1 MMRAAIVVFTLLLLA
16 AVPEA
21 AAEKRVALVVG
32 NGNYEHFGNLPNPP
46 NDARL
51 MAGTLRALGF
61 EVLEHVDVT
70 QKQLK
75 RALKAFGRRLEK
87 AGQDSVALFFYAGH
101 GVQVNGENYLLPV
114 NAEIESEADVNIE
127 AVAADSALGIMAF
140 AQSRLNF
147 VILDACR
154 NNPFSRGVRS
164 GVRGL
169 ARMNAPR
176 GTMVAYATAP
186 NDVAADGDEDNSPY
200 TAALAREMM
209 KPGVQVEEAF
219 RNVRVAVM
227 AATDDKQTPWE
238 SSSLTGAFYFN
249 TGARGIAITPNQPPP
264 AQSAATSSGEVEFW
278 RSVRDSGNA
287 ALYEAYL
294 SRYPKG
300 EFAVIARVKL
310 DELKKRQS
318 PVAAPAPAVPTQ
330 TASLTPPPKRKPT
343 MVTALRATRDLGIRR
358 QPRGNSPVVE
368 SVPADTVLALM
379 DRVTA
384 NSRVWYRV
392 QTDAG
397 TQGFVFGTFVEQIQV
412 PSGPAVPA
420 VGVLQGAPPPQ
431 STTIGGVRVQEFRRG
446 NELHLRITASGK
458 NNSAQTMVRKIQA
471 QKAAMKKVR
480 GALMTRLS
488 DSPYY
493 LDRSEILALY
503 EKGEMVDLE
512 YRDDG
517 REVVLTYELV
527 MSTYAQK

>member
-1 MMRAAIVVFTLLLLA
+1 MMRAAVIVFFVLLLGTA
-16 AVPEA
+16 FGA

-32 NGNYEHFGNLPNPP
+32 NGNYEYFGDLRNPP

-51 MAGTLRALGF
+51 MARTLRALGF

-70 QKQLK
+70 QKQMK

-87 AGQDSVALFFYAGH
+87 AGKDSVALFFYAGH

-114 NAEIESEADVNIE
+114 NAEIETEADVNIE
-127 AVAADSALGIMAF
+127 AVAADSAIGIMAF

-186 NDVAADGDEDNSPY
+186 NDVAADGDGVNSPY
-200 TAALAREMM
+200 TTALAREMM

-227 AATDDKQTPWE
+227 AATDERQTPWE

-249 TGARGIAITPNQPPP
+249 TGARGVTVTPNQPPP
-264 AQSAATSSGEVEFW
+264 AQPAAAAPSGEVEFW
-278 RSVRDSGNA
+278 RSVRDSDNA
-287 ALYEAYL
+287 ALFEAYL
-294 SRYPKG
+294 SRYPNG

-310 DELKKRQS
+310 DELKKRK
-318 PVAAPAPAVPTQ
+318 PAAAAPGPTQ

-368 SVPADTVLALM
+368 SVPAGTVLALM
-379 DRVTA
+379 GRVTA

-397 TQGFVFGTFVEQIQV
+397 TQGFVFGTFVETIQV

-420 VGVLQGAPPPQ
+420 VGVLQGAPAPQ
-431 STTIGGVRVQEFRRG
+431 ATTIGGVRVQEIRRG

-458 NNSAQTMVRKIQA
+458 NGSTQIMTRKIQS

-480 GALMTRLS
+480 GALISKLS
-488 DSPYY
+488 DSPFY

-503 EKGEMVDLE
+503 EKGEVIDLE

-527 MSTYAQK
+527 MSTYTQN